1 MVQINSKKLAKLTSN
16 KFVRFLFAALIN
28 TAFGYIVYAT
38 LIFFDAPYAYAL
50 LIANIA
56 GIIFNYL
63 SYGKILFKDNGNLYV
78 FLKFVAAYAG
88 TYFFNVMSLELLISN
103 FKLGPY
109 LAQLICII
117 PNATITWILINY
129 WVYKK
134 RN

>member
-1 MVQINSKKLAKLTSN
+1 MPFALTSN
-16 KFVRFLFAALIN
+16 KLVKFLVAGLIN

-38 LIFFDAPYAYAL
+38 LIFFDTPYLYAL

-117 PNATITWILINY
+117 PNAAITWILINY
-129 WVYKK
+129 WVYNK